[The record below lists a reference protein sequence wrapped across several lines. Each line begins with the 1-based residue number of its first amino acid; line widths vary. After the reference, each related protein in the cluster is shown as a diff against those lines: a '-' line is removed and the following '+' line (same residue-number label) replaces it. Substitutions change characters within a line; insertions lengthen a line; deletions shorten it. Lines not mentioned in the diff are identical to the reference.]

1 MRIHAVGCSLIDYL
15 YTDVS
20 FVAPEIASLISRRGG
35 DGGLVPGLLVFASEF
50 ERFTRRKTDEL
61 LREVLGE
68 PDAVNLGGPAIV
80 ALIHAAQ
87 ITAGIGVSAR
97 FFGEIGSDET
107 GDEVLDIVAGT
118 PVAIDDYR
126 RTSGVSPY
134 TYVLS
139 DPRYDAGRG
148 ERMFINNI
156 GAAWNTTPDSI
167 PDTFYDAEIAV
178 FGGTALVPRVHES
191 LAPMLRRAREN
202 GAITVVTT
210 VYDFLNQHR
219 HPAEPW
225 PLGDSTAFSSIDVL
239 IADREEAA
247 RISGTAT
254 PSEAVAFFIDHGV
267 GAVIVTQGA
276 EPTIA
281 AAARRPFARLK
292 PTWFPVSERVC
303 ADLAAGLCRGGDTT
317 GCGDNFAGG
326 VVASLAEQTVR
337 GKTPDLME
345 AVAWGTVSGG
355 YACYYAGGTLI
366 EAHPGEKR
374 EAVSRLLAEYTAQSS
389 GSGT

>member
-20 FVAPEIASLISRRGG
+20 FVSPEIARLLSRSAG

-50 ERFTRRKTDEL
+50 ERFTGRKTDEL
-61 LREVLGE
+61 LREILGE

-87 ITAGIGVSAR
+87 LTAGSGVTAR
-97 FFGEIGSDET
+97 FFGEIGEDAT
-107 GDEVLDIVAGT
+107 GDTVLDIVGRT
-118 PVAIDDYR
+118 PVAVDDYR
-126 RTSGVSPY
+126 RTTGVSPY

-139 DPRYDAGRG
+139 DPRYDRGRG

-156 GAAWNTTPDSI
+156 GAAWNTTYDSI
-167 PDTFYDAEIAV
+167 PDAFYDAEIVV
-178 FGGTALVPRVHES
+178 FGGTALVPRIHED
-191 LAPMLRRAREN
+191 LGLMLRRARDN

-210 VYDFLNQHR
+210 VYDFLNQNA
-219 HPAEPW
+219 HPEKPW
-225 PLGDSTAFSSIDVL
+225 PLGDDSAYSLIDVL
-239 IADREEAA
+239 IADREEAV
-247 RISGTAT
+247 RISGTNSA
-254 PSEAVAFFIDHGV
+254 PDAVEFFIDNGV

-276 EPTIA
+276 DPSLA

-292 PTWFPVSERVC
+292 PTWYPVSERVC
-303 ADLAAGLCRGGDTT
+303 EDLAKGVCRGGDTT

-326 VVASLAEQTVR
+326 VIGSLAEQAVH
-337 GKTPDLME
+337 GKTPDLAE

-355 YACYYAGGTLI
+355 YACYYAGGTLL
-366 EAHPGEKR
+366 ESRPGEKM
-374 EAVSRLLAEYTAQSS
+374 EAVMRLFQDYALQAS
-389 GSGT
+389 GDRT